1 MSSTDEN
8 ILDQLAGAL
17 FDEVISPLGKT
28 RAAAGKQA
36 YFPTAQDMAAST
48 YYSEPLTRVM
58 QRADFEFPGS
68 GTVKGLIGALAAH
81 WIAQG
86 EADLA
91 AMAPR
96 LNEIA
101 EASSDEDAPTSDG
114 DVTTFCYTMY

>member
-1 MSSTDEN
+1 MSSTDDN

-17 FDEVISPLGKT
+17 FDEVISPLGRI

-36 YFPTAQDMAAST
+36 FFPTAKDTDALT
-48 YYSEPLTRVM
+48 YYSEPLSRVM

-81 WIAQG
+81 WGAQG
-86 EADLA
+86 EVELA
-91 AMAPR
+91 AMVPR

-101 EASSDEDAPTSDG
+101 EASSNEDVASDG
-114 DVTTFCYTMY
+114 SVSVFCYTMF